1 MGEGW
6 RTGERG
12 GAGIFSNRQYRT
24 AAAGREAVGRNT
36 GENSSRSLGRGRR
49 YHRRRRVS
57 CIAGEQ
63 LRQWPRAR
71 RRRRLD
77 GAVILT
83 TELHHAMTFMMAL
96 HRAMTFTTGS
106 MF

>member
-12 GAGIFSNRQYRT
+12 DAGIFSNRQYRT

-36 GENSSRSLGRGRR
+36 GENSSRSLGRAGRFDWR
-49 YHRRRRVS
+49 GRIS

-63 LRQWPRAR
+63 LRQRPRAR
-71 RRRRLD
+71 GRRRVD
-77 GAVILT
+77 G
-83 TELHHAMTFMMAL
+83 AMTFTMELLRAMTFTTEL

-106 MF
+106 TF